1 MKPFGLAGQGWY
13 GTHDIHTPLTFN
25 TPGTGYSTNVKIN
38 GSFAHRGG
46 DVSEPHILPIPPFP
60 AHPETIIGEPGTVMI
75 NGKPA
80 APVGAKITGS
90 FSVLYL
96 PSYTVFFGDNVV

>member
-25 TPGTGYSTNVKIN
+25 TPGTGYSPNVKIN

-60 AHPETIIGEPGTVMI
+60 AHPETIIGVPGTVYI
-75 NGKPA
+75 NGMPA
-80 APVGAKITGS
+80 APVGASVTGS
-90 FSVLYL
+90 GAHIYL
-96 PSYTVFFGDNVV
+96 PSYTVFFGENVL

>member
-25 TPGTGYSTNVKIN
+25 APGTGYSPNVKIN

-60 AHPETIIGEPGTVMI
+60 AHPETIVASPSTVQI
-75 NGKPA
+75 NGMPA
-80 APVGAKITGS
+80 AEVGATITGS
-90 FSVLYL
+90 GSVLFL
-96 PSYTVFFGDNVV
+96 PSFTVFFS